1 MGSGV
6 TLYIFILGHRSG
18 LLPLLYSLP
27 EQANPIRAHAAS
39 MQLAWG
45 EICRSL
51 LGVPG
56 ETASCSILQPYSPGP
71 QLWSRHP
78 GCSPLSRGTDPRLGL
93 WSWAHVQQPSTVH
106 FFVVVVIPLTYQ
118 ATSQSGSGED
128 NPEVSCLTYIPTSSV
143 VLQAVHRKMIFADK
157 RWTQGKR
164 SKHIN
169 THATDKDWL
178 FPVLC
183 PWGPFY
189 KKLSRLTS

>member
-1 MGSGV
+1 MGGDLQESLESAWGDSFLLHPPALLPGASTV
-6 TLYIFILGHRSG
+6 VEASG
-18 LLPLLYSLP
+18 LFPP
-27 EQANPIRAHAAS
+27 QQRHRPQAWALKLSP
-39 MQLAWG
+39 
-45 EICRSL
+45 
-51 LGVPG
+51 
-56 ETASCSILQPYSPGP
+56 CSTTKNS
-71 QLWSRHP
+71 S
-78 GCSPLSRGTDPRLGL
+78 
-93 WSWAHVQQPSTVH
+93 
-106 FFVVVVIPLTYQ
+106 FFFFFVIPLTYQ